1 MSVKTVYCTP
11 KLQPV
16 RAANGTSAQM
26 PLRKG
31 GSLSLGTGVMERRH
45 ERSHKRAH
53 GRTNVGRCEESQNRS

>member
-1 MSVKTVYCTP
+1 MSMKTAYCTP

-31 GSLSLGTGVMERRH
+31 CSLSRD
-45 ERSHKRAH
+45 RSHGEETRQ
-53 GRTNVGRCEESQNRS
+53 ESQNSTIGGQTWEDM